1 MSDNSDDIKKEEGTP
16 KVKRG
21 DRSAQIKQINAEAA
35 KNMRPG
41 IQTGSNEL
49 KAAADTS
56 LMGRLKSAGKNL
68 KNNIKNTGIAVSN
81 KVTNALNGQTNQPV
95 GKVPGPKKAPPE
107 PNSPESMA
115 AFHAGKRPNPQ
126 PDRQAQMKEINSSI
140 LKPASS
146 TSSGTAIKR
155 SPTGTAIATNTTPTQ
170 TKSQGSMPMP
180 GVNMKKDKLSKT
192 QIEML
197 DLLKGQFSKLGKPG
211 ASEAAKAVMAA
222 PITEAEQKHVGKPMA
237 PASVKAVSTPAASAV
252 VEKPS
257 VAIPSEPV
265 AAVAKPAPHE
275 KLANHV
281 AHTKTKNTLKS
292 KGKAKVDAKPVVS
305 ASPVAA
311 PSAPASAPVAAVA
324 AKESPVVAKPAPAEQ
339 AHAKVKEVLKGKS
352 KAKAASAQGAKS
364 KVLTPEQDPLP
375 GGWRGEKKTTSAPVA
390 VPGSEKTAPLPAE
403 PVAEKKFTPGAQK
416 NLQSAPKSAEPA
428 AVQAKPEAQRSFKS
442 DKVLPKGSPAN
453 QKAVDAQSAKQKMDT
468 EKTADFKEISAA
480 KPDSWSSKGSPEKT
494 EVTKDAKPA
503 EVTAKP
509 GTGTEVT
516 AKPGSQAKPDV
527 HSEVTAKP
535 GEKPAPKKDVHSE
548 ETFKPGAAKPGASK
562 PEGKKEEPKAASKSA
577 GSNSS
582 PNLGVKTTFVAPT
595 AHGHVM
601 NFLRQL
607 FSPGAQPPGEGQQIA
622 NASQHFMQKSE
633 EKTEKES
640 IGATATKI
648 KESAK
653 KAPAAEKA
661 KLLTT
666 PENYPE
672 HNRKKVLSLLK
683 TCSMHKSEDDMNAS
697 DKPKKEKKSSITITR
712 KPHSNGTHTIIQA
725 ESRGRVHHMV
735 SADPVPSDD
744 EARESFKSRKTD
756 YKARRN
762 WREGYGSVS

>member
-81 KVTNALNGQTNQPV
+81 KVTNALNGQPNTPV
-95 GKVPGPKKAPPE
+95 GKVPGPKKAAPAQ
-107 PNSPESMA
+107 NSPESMA
-115 AFHAGKRPNPQ
+115 NFFAGKK
-126 PDRQAQMKEINSSI
+126 PDRQAQMKEINASI
-140 LKPASS
+140 AKPTNTSTVNLKGPASQNTVPAS
-146 TSSGTAIKR
+146 
-155 SPTGTAIATNTTPTQ
+155 TTPTQ

-222 PITEAEQKHVGKPMA
+222 PITEAEQKHVGKPIA

-305 ASPVAA
+305 AEAVKA
-311 PSAPASAPVAAVA
+311 APVAAV
-324 AKESPVVAKPAPAEQ
+324 APAEQ

-352 KAKAASAQGAKS
+352 
-364 KVLTPEQDPLP
+364 
-375 GGWRGEKKTTSAPVA
+375 
-390 VPGSEKTAPLPAE
+390 
-403 PVAEKKFTPGAQK
+403 AEKKFTPGAQK
-416 NLQSAPKSAEPA
+416 NLQSAPKSESE
-428 AVQAKPEAQRSFKS
+428 AKPEAQRSFKS
-442 DKVLPKGSPAN
+442 NKVLPKGSPAN

-468 EKTADFKEISAA
+468 EKTADFKEASAA
-480 KPDSWSSKGSPEKT
+480 KPDSWSGKGSPEKT

-516 AKPGSQAKPDV
+516 EKPGSEAKPDV

-577 GSNSS
+577 SSSSS

-653 KAPAAEKA
+653 QQPPAEKA

-683 TCSMHKSEDDMNAS
+683 TCSMN
-697 DKPKKEKKSSITITR
+697 KKC
-712 KPHSNGTHTIIQA
+712 
-725 ESRGRVHHMV
+725 
-735 SADPVPSDD
+735 D
-744 EARESFKSRKTD
+744 
-756 YKARRN
+756 
-762 WREGYGSVS
+762 